1 MIVTTPSAHRRA
13 EITNALGLH
22 LRPAARFAELAQR
35 FGAEVRVRCAGAVAD
50 GKSVLD
56 LIALAAGEGTM
67 LELETLG
74 PDAEEA
80 VIALADLISARFH
93 EAEASQVA

>member
-1 MIVTTPSAHRRA
+1 V
-13 EITNALGLH
+13 
-22 LRPAARFAELAQR
+22 
-35 FGAEVRVRCAGAVAD
+35 
-50 GKSVLD
+50 
-56 LIALAAGEGTM
+56 
-67 LELETLG
+67 LELEAHG